1 MAKLS
6 ALRNDMN
13 AEEREMY
20 ETAKKG
26 GGGFEEGVGSLES
39 EDRTGLTGRKVFP
52 KNVPGNNKQETS
64 GKVEPEKKK
73 DENDLGKALLSGI
86 MCHSKFMGGVSE

>member
-1 MAKLS
+1 
-6 ALRNDMN
+6 MN

-26 GGGFEEGVGSLES
+26 GGQEGVGSLEA

-52 KNVPGNNKQETS
+52 KNVPGNNKQEPS
-64 GKVEPEKKK
+64 GKAESEKKK
-73 DENDLGKALLSGI
+73 DEDDSGKALLSGV
-86 MCHSKFMGGVSE
+86 MWLCHFLLH

>member
-1 MAKLS
+1 
-6 ALRNDMN
+6 MN

-26 GGGFEEGVGSLES
+26 GGQEGVGSLEA

-52 KNVPGNNKQETS
+52 KNVPGNNKQEPS
-64 GKVEPEKKK
+64 GKAESEKKK
-73 DENDLGKALLSGI
+73 DEDDSGMALLFACVTFCYNRIPLTLLKAS
-86 MCHSKFMGGVSE
+86 